1 MWQNFSSILNF
12 KIGNF
17 PFTYLGIMISPKR
30 LSLNLFRPMVSYI
43 SNTIAVW
50 NHNSISKASRVILI
64 NSSNLSVPLYY
75 LSSYLLLD
83 NILDSISRQVR
94 NFLWVYN
101 GNRSSI
107 HLVSWNIA
115 TLDKSKRGL
124 GIKNLKLASF
134 ALFVKHIMS
143 FFELQGGCLGE
154 NLKIKICF
162 NL

>member
-1 MWQNFSSILNF
+1 MKNFSSILNF

-64 NSSNLSVPLYY
+64 NSFNLSVPLYY

-143 FFELQGGCLGE
+143 FFELQGGCLGK

>member
-1 MWQNFSSILNF
+1 MKNFSSILNF

-64 NSSNLSVPLYY
+64 NSFNLSVPLYY

-83 NILDSISRQVR
+83 NILGSIPRQVR
-94 NFLWVYN
+94 NFLWVYS

-107 HLVSWNIA
+107 YLVSWNIA

-124 GIKNLKLASF
+124 GIKNLKLARF

-143 FFELQGGCLGE
+143 FF
-154 NLKIKICF
+154 
-162 NL
+162 

>member
-1 MWQNFSSILNF
+1 
-12 KIGNF
+12 
-17 PFTYLGIMISPKR
+17 MISPKR

>member
-1 MWQNFSSILNF
+1 
-12 KIGNF
+12 
-17 PFTYLGIMISPKR
+17 MISPKR

-43 SNTIAVW
+43 SNTIVVW

>member
-1 MWQNFSSILNF
+1 
-12 KIGNF
+12 
-17 PFTYLGIMISPKR
+17 
-30 LSLNLFRPMVSYI
+30 MVSYI

-83 NILDSISRQVR
+83 NILGSIPRQVR
-94 NFLWVYN
+94 NFLWVYS

-107 HLVSWNIA
+107 YLVSWNIA

-124 GIKNLKLASF
+124 GIKNLKLARF

-143 FFELQGGCLGE
+143 FF
-154 NLKIKICF
+154 
-162 NL
+162 